1 MHLNYL
7 KHMIKNYKRNWL
19 FKLKTALV
27 FGFMLIAG
35 STMAQIS
42 GTLTINSASATS
54 GSNYKNF
61 TDLESALNSKGV
73 SGAVTINVVKGSG
86 PYTENFHLNQI
97 SGASSTKTITINGN
111 GETLRSTSYVI
122 RLNGTDWITFN
133 NLKIN

>member
-54 GSNYKNF
+54 GSNY
-61 TDLESALNSKGV
+61 
-73 SGAVTINVVKGSG
+73 TIK
-86 PYTENFHLNQI
+86 
-97 SGASSTKTITINGN
+97 
-111 GETLRSTSYVI
+111 
-122 RLNGTDWITFN
+122 
-133 NLKIN
+133 